1 MSVRREVRLRKEY
14 LFKAQQ
20 NAQLAVRN
28 DKKRKLRE
36 AIEEGIAC

>member
-20 NAQLAVRN
+20 NAQQAVRN
-28 DKKRKLRE
+28 DKKRKLKD
-36 AIEEGIAC
+36 ALDEG